1 MTKVTNSN
9 FKNLNL
15 FMKNII
21 IIFIFLFISISLN
34 AQKSNSG
41 FDYRF
46 GIGNSFLGTGDMLG
60 VMYENE
66 INYSINNYLS
76 SGISLGYGKS
86 DYGASET
93 ASFLQ
98 YNLNVFF
105 SPFKNNKRNDFR
117 VGMGLS
123 YLKIS
128 DAYMSSAS
136 WTNNQLID
144 TDYVFDLRI
153 SYGCNFIIENS
164 YSITD
169 KFLLGLKLYTQPYF
183 NGDIN
188 SGILLKLG
196 VRL

>member
-1 MTKVTNSN
+1 
-9 FKNLNL
+9 
-15 FMKNII
+15 MKNIFI
-21 IIFIFLFISISLN
+21 IIAFLFISISLN

-66 INYSINNYLS
+66 INCSINNYLS
-76 SGISLGYGKS
+76 TGISLGYGKS
-86 DYGASET
+86 DYGVSAT

-105 SPFKNNKRNDFR
+105 SPFKNSKRNDFR
-117 VGMGLS
+117 VGMGFS
-123 YLKIS
+123 SLKIS

-136 WTNNQLID
+136 WINNELID
-144 TDYVFDLRI
+144 TDYVFDLRKTFG
-153 SYGCNFIIENS
+153 YNFIIENT

-169 KFLLGLKLYTQPYF
+169 KFLLGLKLYTQPYG

-188 SGILLKLG
+188 SGILLKMG